1 MFPVV
6 LNLRG
11 KHVVVFGGGTV
22 AERRIAKFVK
32 SGAKV
37 KAVSEDFTK
46 ALKKMS
52 YEKKELE
59 LVQIRLDRNNIR
71 EFLEDGDLVLVA
83 TNNKD
88 LNNAI
93 EKESKALGKWVN
105 RADGLADFS
114 IPAILELGSAT
125 IAISTMGKSP
135 GVAKLIKGRVK
146 RAFTEDDILQI
157 ELQEFARERLKRYVP
172 KQNERKRILRE
183 IMSSP
188 ELLYLLNK
196 GEIEKAKREVREM
209 CDAYRKH

>member
-22 AERRIAKFVK
+22 AERRIAKLVK

-52 YEKKELE
+52 SEKKELE
-59 LVQIRLDRNNIR
+59 LVQTRLDRNNIR

-114 IPAILELGSAT
+114 IPATLELGSAT
-125 IAISTMGKSP
+125 IAISTMAKSP

-146 RAFTEDDILQI
+146 RAITEDDILQI

-188 ELLYLLNK
+188 ELLHLLNK

-209 CDAYRKH
+209 CDAHHKH